1 MAKALTGDDP
11 FFDYSNNILK
21 NVPGYTDQAK
31 LDKFERATA
40 AAAGFKLELNPVQG
54 AFDRAH
60 LQQIHRELFQ
70 KIFPWAGEL
79 RPTDLQRPG
88 YQPFVRKEFLTVTL
102 DNTLAALAAEKH
114 LKGLNEETFSARAA
128 HYLGEV
134 NHIHPFREG
143 NGRTQREFF
152 RELAAEAGFRLNW
165 SRVKPALMYEASIQ
179 SHLRNDNSGL
189 IAVIRSSIEPPKIF
203 RAPTEPGRGTARDRK
218 ELADEAHLLL
228 RSTRGNIRDMPINE
242 KTLESGGLAAGWAL
256 AKSQQH
262 VAIATSP
269 NQFLVLHRSVLSKDV
284 ELGER
289 VQLEMRKDRAVVKN
303 LDGISPQRYQSRG
316 RGR

>member
-1 MAKALTGDDP
+1 MAKAPTGDDP
-11 FFDYSNNILK
+11 FFDYRNNILK

-31 LDKFERATA
+31 LDKFERFTTA
-40 AAAGFKLELNPVQG
+40 AAAVELELNPVQG
-54 AFDRAH
+54 SFDRAH
-60 LQQIHRELFQ
+60 LQQIHRELFREV
-70 KIFPWAGEL
+70 FPWAGEL
-79 RPTDLQRPG
+79 RPTDLRRAGFP
-88 YQPFVRKEFLTVTL
+88 PFVRKEFLGVTL

-128 HYLGEV
+128 HFLGEL

-152 RELAAEAGFRLNW
+152 RELAAEAGHRLNW
-165 SRVKPALMYEASIQ
+165 GRVKPALMYEASIQ
-179 SHLRNDNSGL
+179 SHQHRDNSGF
-189 IAVIRSSIEPPKIF
+189 IAVIRSSIEPPKVF

-228 RSTRGNIRDMPINE
+228 RSTRGNIHDMPINE
-242 KTLESGGLAAGWAL
+242 RTLQSGGFAAGWAL

-269 NQFLVLHRSVLSKDV
+269 NQFVVLHRSVLSKDV
-284 ELGER
+284 ELGQQ
-289 VQLEMRKDRAVVKN
+289 VQLEMKKDRAVVKS
-303 LDGISPQRYQSRG
+303 LERSRG
-316 RGR
+316 R